1 MKKLVCVLLALV
13 MVLAMAACGSKSEA
27 PATQAAE
34 KTGNAETTAV
44 AAPAD
49 ESGIVRGGTLKVG
62 KGILLSTL
70 DPTKV
75 TARDSD
81 YDVICQIY
89 EPLVRADANGNPV
102 SGLAES

>member
-49 ESGIVRGGTLKVG
+49 ESGIARAFCSPPWIRPRLPHVTPTMTLSAR
-62 KGILLSTL
+62 STSRWFART
-70 DPTKV
+70 PTAIRSAV
-75 TARDSD
+75 WR
-81 YDVICQIY
+81 
-89 EPLVRADANGNPV
+89 NP
-102 SGLAES
+102 GM